1 MKYIFLIVALAT
13 GVASA
18 QEKKSHFKVI
28 GFYTAAHDQAHISFV
43 HEANKWF
50 VDQGREHNFTYDSTA
65 DWRNLNVQF
74 LALYDVVLFLDTRPE
89 EVEQRRQF
97 EEYMT
102 NGGAWLGFHFAAFAL
117 TPSTY
122 NQDWDWYH
130 NNFLGS
136 GQFKSNTWRPTSAI
150 LKVEGKHDVT
160 KGLPPT
166 FKAAPN
172 EWYQWENDLRKNPS
186 IQILCS
192 IDTSSFPLGTGPK
205 QHEIWREGY
214 YPVVW
219 TNTRYRMVYMNMGH
233 NDIDY
238 EGGTNRTLS
247 SSFSSPDQNRLIIQ
261 SLFWLSEKRKSHK
274 KSKL

>member
-1 MKYIFLIVALAT
+1 MKNILFVLALVS

-18 QEKKSHFKVI
+18 QEKPQFKVI
-28 GFYTAAHDQAHISFV
+28 GFYTAAHDLAHISFV
-43 HEANKWF
+43 NEANKWF
-50 VDQGREHNFTYDSTA
+50 SERAKEFNFTYDSTG

-74 LALYDVVLFLDTRPE
+74 LSLYDVVLFFDTRPE
-89 EVEQRRQF
+89 DAEQRKQF
-97 EEYMT
+97 EEYMK

-130 NNFLGS
+130 NKFLGS
-136 GQFKSNTWRPTSAI
+136 GQYRSNTWRPTSAT
-150 LKVEGKHDVT
+150 LHVEGKHQVT
-160 KGLPPT
+160 KDLPAL
-166 FKAAPN
+166 FKSAPN
-172 EWYQWENDLRKNPS
+172 EWYRWENDLTKNPS

-219 TNTRYRMVYMNMGH
+219 TNTGYRMIYMNMGH

-238 EGGTNRTLS
+238 EGGTNRELS
-247 SSFSSPDQNRLIIQ
+247 SSFSSPEQNKLIIQ
-261 SLFWLSEKRKSHK
+261 SLFWLAEKRKPYK
-274 KSKL
+274 KLKS